1 MKGYCFEGVAPLR
14 RLAVAL
20 IALFAWAITC
30 ASTSP
35 ALAHDIPADV
45 KINAFFKPAGNR
57 LELLVRLPLAS
68 LIDTDFPMRGAFLD
82 IARADEPIR
91 GGIKVWLTDNIDVY
105 ENDMLLEK
113 PRIVAALVS
122 LPSDK
127 SFASFD
133 EARAHVL
140 GPRLSDDLDLY
151 WSQQLLDVLLEYQIR
166 SDRSQFAIEL

>member
-1 MKGYCFEGVAPLR
+1 MKLHRLKDVMPLR
-14 RLAVAL
+14 RLAAAL
-20 IALFAWAITC
+20 IAALACTLVWAI
-30 ASTSP
+30 APP
-35 ALAHDIPADV
+35 AAAHDIPADV

-82 IARADEPIR
+82 LARADEPIR

-105 ENDMLLEK
+105 ENGAQLEK
-113 PRIVAALVS
+113 PRVIAALVS

-127 SFASFD
+127 SFASFE

-140 GPRLSDDLDLY
+140 GPPLSGDLDLY
-151 WSQQLLDVLLEYQIR
+151 
-166 SDRSQFAIEL
+166 